1 MLITA
6 RKPATVGEILAEEFM
21 RPMGL
26 SQTELAEAMGV
37 RRGQVDELCS
47 DRRSVTADTAAML
60 ARVFGNSTAFWLNIQ
75 RRNDV
80 WEARQRP

>member
-6 RKPATVGEILAEEFM
+6 RKPATAGQILVEEFM

-37 RRGQVDELCS
+37 RRRHVDELCS
-47 DRRSVTADTAAML
+47 DHRSVTADTAATL
-60 ARVFGNSTAFWLNIQ
+60 ARVFGTSTKFWLNVQ
-75 RRNDV
+75 RRNDL
-80 WEARQRP
+80 WEASQPS